1 MIIEIMSQSLCIKCG
16 ADLTVSAYC
25 DLCHEPLTFECTKCN
40 YRTDEK
46 VHADCDNAESLTSD
60 ES

>member
-1 MIIEIMSQSLCIKCG
+1 MSQSLCIKCG
-16 ADLTVSAYC
+16 ADLTVSTYC

-46 VHADCDNAESLTSD
+46 VHADCDNAESLTSG